1 MNALTLTPAPIHL
14 HPTPAGY
21 VCYGDDAEAA
31 GPILGLAV
39 EYDDGDFCGRV
50 TVRGDRLDDAVAEL
64 ERSGE
69 RVAFVPPMVGRAA

>member
-1 MNALTLTPAPIHL
+1 MLTLTPAPIRL

-21 VCYGDDAEAA
+21 ACYGDDAEAA

-50 TVRGDRLDDAVAEL
+50 TVPAAGLARALGLLNRARETAEIVA
-64 ERSGE
+64 
-69 RVAFVPPMVGRAA
+69 AGRAA